1 MQAKD
6 ALKMTI
12 DDKRRK
18 RQDELNYRT
27 DLIGAIF
34 MMVVGIGL
42 IALIVACASAMVME
56 LAK

>member
-1 MQAKD
+1 MQANP
-6 ALKMTI
+6 LKMDA

-34 MMVVGIGL
+34 MMAAAVIGGALVVGIML
-42 IALIVACASAMVME
+42 AALAEVAI
-56 LAK
+56 

>member
-1 MQAKD
+1 MQANP
-6 ALKMTI
+6 LKMDA

-34 MMVVGIGL
+34 MMVAAVVGGALVVGIML
-42 IALIVACASAMVME
+42 AALAEVAI
-56 LAK
+56 